1 VKKTCL
7 HRLLKSSYAFIDKM
21 RYLSAMYNKV
31 LLIMICI
38 SLPFIASCTV
48 AKKTPQ
54 QNASIHTDDHIISN
68 AHAVN
73 ELTLVDNITPTI
85 PPHTTNIILQGIR
98 PDDIARAQAS
108 AKQYVLP
115 HWPRIVE
122 RSALVRERI
131 KIVIDDMQAP
141 IALQLIPVVESGYRP
156 YALSPTGAMGLWQLM
171 PLTARSLGIK
181 KQSSMDG
188 RRHVEDSTRA
198 AITYLQQQYERFGN
212 WPLAFAAYNMG
223 PNGLSRRLA
232 KTPWKLEDGLNNMPA
247 PAVTRTYV
255 QHIIGLTALLDM
267 HVIEFPE
274 SIKTRIITMQAPVDI
289 KQLEIQAQLEPDS
302 LFQLNPALQYSQ
314 YLNHDVTLHVPE
326 NIADELL
333 SLNQQQQPKF
343 ITIRLQSGDSLWQ
356 LARHYHTTVRHLH
369 SLNPNL
375 PKKLKIGSTLIVPA
389 HSMARATARLNPLLS
404 QGRRIRYKVR
414 KGDSLWTISKRFGTT
429 SLAIA
434 RANQLSTHALI
445 RPGDTLWILARIQ
458 PS

>member
-1 VKKTCL
+1 MFIL
-7 HRLLKSSYAFIDKM
+7 NDKSSYAFFIKT

-31 LLIMICI
+31 LLIIICI

-54 QNASIHTDDHIISN
+54 QHASSHTDESIIADVASS
-68 AHAVN
+68 N
-73 ELTLVDNITPTI
+73 ELSLADEVAPIKPSR
-85 PPHTTNIILQGIR
+85 TTNIILQGIR

-108 AKQYVLP
+108 AKHYVLP

-141 IALQLIPVVESGYRP
+141 TALQLIPVVESGYRP

-181 KQSSMDG
+181 KQPSMDG

-223 PNGLSRRLA
+223 PNGLSRRLT
-232 KTPWKLEDGLNNMPA
+232 KTPWTLDDGLNNMPA

-274 SIKTRIITMQAPVDI
+274 SIKTRIITMQAPIDI
-289 KQLEIQAQLEPDS
+289 KQLEKQANLAPDS
-302 LFQLNPALQYSQ
+302 LFKLNPALQYSQ
-314 YLNHDVTLHVPE
+314 YLTHDVTLHVPE

-333 SLNQQQQPKF
+333 ALNQQQQPKF
-343 ITIRLQSGDSLWQ
+343 ISIRLQSGDSLWQ
-356 LARHYHTTVRHLH
+356 LARHYHTTVRQLH
-369 SLNPNL
+369 KLNPNL
-375 PKKLKIGSTLIVPA
+375 PKRLKIGAKLTVPA
-389 HSMARATARLNPLLS
+389 HSMARATASLNPLLS

-429 SLAIA
+429 SHAIA